1 MPFASGSSRQAQ
13 RRRGIALAVAA
24 AGVLLGA
31 FVLLFLLANDAWVVI
46 QIPNPPW
53 NPEPGWPAFEARIAA
68 VMAVC
73 FALGAICAAFVY
85 RLLGREGRWR
95 ANRDRACIDE
105 LESEL
110 KNVSRLL
117 ASSRDNS

>member
-1 MPFASGSSRQAQ
+1 MPVVGGISRHEQ
-13 RRRGIALAVAA
+13 RRRGIAIAVAA

-46 QIPNPPW
+46 QIPNLPW
-53 NPEPGWPAFEARIAA
+53 NPEPGWPAFEARVAA

-73 FALGAICAAFVY
+73 FGLGAICAAFVY
-85 RLLGREGRWR
+85 RWLGRESRRR
-95 ANRDRACIDE
+95 ADRDRARIDE

-117 ASSRDNS
+117 ASSRDNG